1 MIYNFLNKI
10 VSTIIILQILFSTTG
25 SYLLFKIF
33 EKQVKKEIKLKIIS
47 GNFESE
53 YLTYHFTYEE
63 FLQLEWENN
72 KEFFIGENI
81 FDVIN
86 VKFSSNYIKVIC
98 YLDIKE
104 SNLRQNFAQF
114 LNSHLNS
121 DNNTK
126 NLIFNYIE
134 VLSFKFILQK
144 FDFNSILNKIF
155 DYSNNKTFSLVY
167 HFKDSPTPPPK
178 FSLNIF

>member
-1 MIYNFLNKI
+1 MIHNFSNKI
-10 VSTIIILQILFSTTG
+10 TSIIIIIQILFSTTG

-33 EKQVKKEIKLKIIS
+33 EKQVKKEIKSKIIR
-47 GNFESE
+47 GEFESE
-53 YLTYHFTYEE
+53 YLTYYFSYEE

-81 FDVIN
+81 YDIIS
-86 VKFSSNYIKVIC
+86 VKFSSNNIKVIC

-114 LNSHLNS
+114 FNFHLNS

-134 VLSFKFILQK
+134 ILSFKFIMKKLYFNFYLNEI
-144 FDFNSILNKIF
+144 FDF
-155 DYSNNKTFSLVY
+155 SNNKAFPLVY
-167 HFKDSPTPPPK
+167 HFIEFPTPPPK